1 MHREDIR
8 FKAALRNKPINH
20 TVKLFNL
27 HSKLLNIISNAKLHA
42 YPKYAP
48 GQLNITL
55 TEKIGRYI
63 IAVQDLGC
71 GIRKENLNQVFT
83 AFYTTKRG
91 QGGTGLGM
99 SIMHSIV
106 TSTLQGLIEIS
117 STLGEGTTITI
128 SIPKQLK

>member
-1 MHREDIR
+1 M
-8 FKAALRNKPINH
+8 
-20 TVKLFNL
+20 
-27 HSKLLNIISNAKLHA
+27 HA
-42 YPKYAP
+42 YPKDAP

-55 TEKIGRYI
+55 TEKIGHYI
-63 IAVQDLGC
+63 IAVQDFGC

-83 AFYTTKRG
+83 AFYTIKRG

-99 SIMHSIV
+99 SIMHNIV

-117 STLGEGTTITI
+117 STPGEGTTITI